1 MLGIGMQEILIILV
15 VALIIIGPK
24 RLPDLAKTLGKG
36 FAEFKKAAD
45 DLQDT
50 VRRDL
55 ETERHQDLKDR
66 YPHLIPEDADEE
78 DQAVT
83 TTEKPGVTEVP
94 SADKETVGASPPEG
108 ADDTL
113 PYSPDEIEGGDFEDE
128 DRDV

>member
-1 MLGIGMQEILIILV
+1 MQEILIILV

-50 VRRDL
+50 VRKDL

-66 YPHLIPEDADEE
+66 YPHLIPEDGDEE
-78 DQAVT
+78 RQA
-83 TTEKPGVTEVP
+83 ESSIEGPDKPP
-94 SADKETVGASPPEG
+94 
-108 ADDTL
+108 
-113 PYSPDEIEGGDFEDE
+113 SPDSRSFVDG
-128 DRDV
+128 

>member
-50 VRRDL
+50 VRKDL

-66 YPHLIPEDADEE
+66 YPHLIPEDGDEERQANITNNEAATSPAAPTERVADEAPPSE
-78 DQAVT
+78 
-83 TTEKPGVTEVP
+83 
-94 SADKETVGASPPEG
+94 SADVHS
-108 ADDTL
+108 
-113 PYSPDEIEGGDFEDE
+113 YSPDEIEGGDFEDE
-128 DRDV
+128 DRDA

>member
-66 YPHLIPEDADEE
+66 YPHLIPEDPDGGGEPPSSAGGAEE
-78 DQAVT
+78 SQDAS
-83 TTEKPGVTEVP
+83 TEKKT
-94 SADKETVGASPPEG
+94 DSPPTQEV
-108 ADDTL
+108 ADNSHS
-113 PYSPDEIEGGDFEDE
+113 YSPEEIEGGDFENE
-128 DRDV
+128 DKDA

>member
-50 VRRDL
+50 VRKDL

-66 YPHLIPEDADEE
+66 YPHLIPENGDEE
-78 DQAVT
+78 RQA
-83 TTEKPGVTEVP
+83 E
-94 SADKETVGASPPEG
+94 ASKEG
-108 ADDTL
+108 ADISPSPDTEKK
-113 PYSPDEIEGGDFEDE
+113 PDEASPTESANDTPSYSPDEIEGGDFENE
-128 DRDV
+128 DKDA